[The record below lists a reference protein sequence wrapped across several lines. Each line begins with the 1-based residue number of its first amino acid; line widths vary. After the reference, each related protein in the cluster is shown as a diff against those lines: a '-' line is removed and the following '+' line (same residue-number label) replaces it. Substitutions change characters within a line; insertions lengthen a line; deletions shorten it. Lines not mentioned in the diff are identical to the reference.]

1 MLAKLASSFRLC
13 TTHDSAVSLQKLMW
27 VVLGAG
33 CGKVMP
39 AWQKWY
45 QMQDSFDFTP
55 TKAVATAKGTVKQK
69 PRLQSIT
76 SAVFP
81 PVCLTETA
89 KVGPGRHRGWH
100 SQMPRRVDHMTSK
113 LATRTNTATRL
124 VLTDRSMPC
133 KAIAPEGKACVDLLQ
148 RHTKRS

>member
-1 MLAKLASSFRLC
+1 MR
-13 TTHDSAVSLQKLMW
+13 
-27 VVLGAG
+27 VVLDAG

-45 QMQDSFDFTP
+45 QMQGSFDLTAA
-55 TKAVATAKGTVKQK
+55 KAVRTAKGTVKQP

-81 PVCLTETA
+81 PVCLTEA
-89 KVGPGRHRGWH
+89 AQGRPGRRRDRQ
-100 SQMPRRVDHMTSK
+100 SQSPRLPDHVTSK
-113 LATRTNTATRL
+113 LATHTHTATRL

-133 KAIAPEGKACVDLLQ
+133 KAFAPEGKACVDLLP
-148 RHTKRS
+148 RRTKRL